1 MCELKSGIAIWSLW
15 NFCSG
20 YRANTWSLYATCL
33 SSVITFRAILKLSAC
48 VTLYSS
54 AMNLNLMTMVRVLD
68 SVSTLQQSKKALC
81 FDWTF
86 FLAIKSCWRQD
97 MQNAAVYPSS
107 QSYRQNLIDQNNSD
121 NLSCWS
127 LTVLAALREL
137 THAVQKSSVINR
149 FPVCIEMSCWV
160 MTSLCMKICYIFIF
174 EGEEGWKIF
183 KSKTN
188 LGCLNNCLL
197 LLHD

>member
-1 MCELKSGIAIWSLW
+1 
-15 NFCSG
+15 
-20 YRANTWSLYATCL
+20 
-33 SSVITFRAILKLSAC
+33 
-48 VTLYSS
+48 
-54 AMNLNLMTMVRVLD
+54 
-68 SVSTLQQSKKALC
+68 
-81 FDWTF
+81 
-86 FLAIKSCWRQD
+86 

-107 QSYRQNLIDQNNSD
+107 RSYRQNLIDQNNSD

-137 THAVQKSSVINR
+137 AHAVQKSSVINR
-149 FPVCIEMSCWV
+149 FPVCIGMSRRV
-160 MTSLCMKICYIFIF
+160 TSLCMKICYIFIF
-174 EGEEGWKIF
+174 EGKKGWKIF